1 MLKQA
6 GIRLWQDVK
15 NMWMA
20 AAAIAVYTI
29 LVNVLFHAFCPMV
42 IFTGLPCPA
51 CGMTRAL
58 FYLVTGNIS
67 ASVQMHPL
75 GSWVVCLFLY
85 YAWNRYIKGREA
97 RGMKILLGITFAMLI
112 ICYVWRM
119 LLCFP
124 DKAPCVYRKR
134 NVLAGI
140 LPFYEQILHKL
151 HIL

>member
-6 GIRLWQDVK
+6 VIRLWQDVK

-58 FYLVTGNIS
+58 FYLLTGNIS

-75 GSWVVCLFLY
+75 GPWVVCLFLY

-97 RGMKILLGITFAMLI
+97 RGMKILLGMTFAMLI
-112 ICYVWRM
+112 ICYVLRM

-140 LPFYEQILHKL
+140 LPFYEQILHEL

>member
-1 MLKQA
+1 MKQA
-6 GIRLWQDVK
+6 AILLWRDVK
-15 NMWMA
+15 NMWAA

-29 LVNVLFHAFCPMV
+29 LVNMIFHAFCPMV

-75 GSWVVCLFLY
+75 GLWIVCLLLY
-85 YAWNRYIKGREA
+85 FGWNRYIMGRESK
-97 RGMKILLGITFAMLI
+97 GMKILLGMTIAMLI

-119 LLCFP
+119 FLYFP
-124 DKAPCVYRKR
+124 DKAPYVYTKR

-140 LPFYEQILHKL
+140 LPFYEQILHEL
-151 HIL
+151 RIL

>member
-1 MLKQA
+1 MKQA
-6 GIRLWQDVK
+6 GIRLWRDVK

-20 AAAIAVYTI
+20 AAVIAVYTI

-75 GSWVVCLFLY
+75 GLWVVCLFLY
-85 YAWNRYIKGREA
+85 YAWNRYIMGRESK
-97 RGMKILLGITFAMLI
+97 GMKILLGMTFVMLI

-119 LLCFP
+119 FLYFP
-124 DKAPCVYRKR
+124 DKAPCVYTKR